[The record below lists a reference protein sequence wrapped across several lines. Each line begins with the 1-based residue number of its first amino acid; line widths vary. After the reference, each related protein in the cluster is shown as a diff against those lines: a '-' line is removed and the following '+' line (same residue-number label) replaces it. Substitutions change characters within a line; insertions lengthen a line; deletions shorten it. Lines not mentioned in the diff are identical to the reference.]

1 MGRGDR
7 EIALAF
13 KLNQLPLIER
23 IYVAPGNGGT
33 GEEIEKVSNIDLD
46 ENDFAG
52 LIRVA
57 SDLNINLAVPDKSLE
72 LFYLNEVQ
80 YP

>member
-1 MGRGDR
+1 MARGDR

-13 KLNQLPLIER
+13 KLSQSSLIER
-23 IYVAPGNGGT
+23 IYVAPGNGGI
-33 GEEIEKVSNIDLD
+33 GEGIEKVSNVDLD

-57 SDLNINLAVPDKSLE
+57 SDLKINLAVPGKSL
-72 LFYLNEVQ
+72 
-80 YP
+80 

>member
-1 MGRGDR
+1 VGRGDR
-7 EIALAF
+7 GIALAF
-13 KLNQLPLIER
+13 KLSRSPLIER

-33 GEEIEKVSNIDLD
+33 GEGIEKVSNIDLD

-57 SDLNINLAVPDKSLE
+57 SDLNINLAVPGKSL
-72 LFYLNEVQ
+72 
-80 YP
+80 